1 MYRDDRYNPESDTA
15 PREETEYERRVR
27 LEVHRHTDENPFR
40 EDTDEAPREEDT
52 PKDPKNDTRLE
63 EDQPRV
69 RKRRRASTA
78 RQLLTGSILIREDI
92 SKYYRY
98 LWGIA
103 AMCFVS
109 IFVMFLAL
117 QCDVKCSRL
126 EREVRILRA
135 RAIIME
141 SRRFHQTTH
150 TAIVRELEARN
161 IPLRTPERP
170 ARKLD
175 D

>member
-1 MYRDDRYNPESDTA
+1 MYRDDRHIPAEDSAT
-15 PREETEYERRVR
+15 REETEFERRVR
-27 LEVHRHTDENPFR
+27 LEVHRHTDIDE
-40 EDTDEAPREEDT
+40 EDSQEAEIPREEP
-52 PKDPKNDTRLE
+52 PKEPKNDTRLE
-63 EDQPRV
+63 EDQPRP

-126 EREVRILRA
+126 EREVRVLRA
-135 RAIIME
+135 RAITME

-150 TAIVRELEARN
+150 TAIVRELEARK
-161 IPLRTPERP
+161 IPLRTPEKP
-170 ARKLD
+170 ARQLD